1 MRLIPFRPAVNPRTP
16 PEAEYDEDE
25 GGGVESADDVTARIL
40 FWKAFVWLMI
50 VFGIQTFASLSP
62 ELVESYYSQS
72 IYYYLTRFLSGF
84 NKFVPLVAGELLVV
98 GIVFIYIVWTFW
110 YLRRVLRRETNLF
123 DMLKVLLLQWAWLIV
138 VGFALFLVM
147 WGLNYQRLP
156 IEERMDLERR
166 AEGREETI
174 NVGRRIV
181 EGINR
186 NFMTRD
192 AAAAVTGTSQMT
204 VSQPKMLQSIEKAF
218 QLETMLGTASQGGF
232 SEPKPLLFSRAANWL
247 DIRGVYIP
255 FTGEAAYNEN
265 LMDCDLPFHIAH
277 IKAHQRGYA
286 REDEANFIAFV
297 ICLKSDEP
305 YVRYSGYLH
314 GMKVLDFL
322 AKSDM
327 KDVEALKAQIVP
339 GALAD
344 INARSTFGAR
354 LKNPLLSGI
363 SDSAI
368 NIYLRANRIRGGLKN
383 FVEDTPLI
391 VNYMLKNP
399 EK

>member
-1 MRLIPFRPAVNPRTP
+1 MRLIPLRPAVNPRTP
-16 PEAEYDEDE
+16 PGEEYEEDDAAEA
-25 GGGVESADDVTARIL
+25 ADDVTARTL
-40 FWKAFVWLMI
+40 FWQAFVWLMI
-50 VFGIQTFASLSP
+50 VFGVQTFASLAP
-62 ELVESYYSQS
+62 EMVESLYSQTA
-72 IYYYLTRFLSGF
+72 YYYLARFLSGI
-84 NKFVPLVAGELLVV
+84 NKFFPVAAGELLVV
-98 GIVFIYIVWTFW
+98 GIVLWYLVWTVW
-110 YLRRVLRRETNLF
+110 YLRHVFRRESSFL
-123 DMLKVLLLQWAWLIV
+123 DMLKVLFLQWAWLFV
-138 VGFALFLVM
+138 VGFALFLFM

-166 AEGREETI
+166 AEGREEAI
-174 NVGRRIV
+174 SVGRRIV

-186 NFMTRD
+186 NFTTRD
-192 AAAAVTGTSQMT
+192 ASAATGVSQMT
-204 VSQPKMLQSIEKAF
+204 VSQPVMLKSIENAF
-218 QLETMLGTASQGGF
+218 QLETMLGRASQGGF
-232 SEPKPLLFSRAANWL
+232 SDPKPLLLSGAATWL

-255 FTGEAAYNEN
+255 FTGEATYNEK

-277 IKAHQRGYA
+277 IKAHQRGFA

-297 ICLKSDEP
+297 VCIKSNEP

-327 KDVEALKAQIVP
+327 QDVQALRAMIVP
-339 GALAD
+339 GAMAD
-344 INARSTFGAR
+344 IQARETFGAR
-354 LKNPLLSGI
+354 SKSPVLSGI
-363 SDSAI
+363 SDGAI

-399 EK
+399 ER